1 MGRQENGPQAGMLL
15 ALLLSVAAGPAMAQ
29 ADALTFATLGKP
41 TPAPTAP
48 TYQASLQGWMNG
60 EVAQAW
66 GQGYY
71 GQNTTIRFVD
81 DFLSGSRFAGSASGV
96 SEVQRH
102 GEWVSE
108 MATLVAPGATTTT
121 QDFTA
126 GTAVTAVKGQLT
138 TINLSYAVRAWSGNT
153 RIGWGAQES
162 SVIDLATKGKAVV
175 VKAAGNDG
183 IAIGAPAGDGLAD
196 FLNIALVGARSAIFV
211 GALEGNGTVSN
222 PVARADYSNIAGNST
237 VVQSQFLMVGVD
249 RDETG
254 LAGTSFAAPVV
265 SGYAAILG
273 SKFSN
278 ATPTQ
283 ITNRLL
289 GTARTDTIIGY
300 SAAEHGRGEASLSR
314 AMAPA
319 RIK

>member
-1 MGRQENGPQAGMLL
+1 MGKQENAGKSGLLL
-15 ALLLSVAAGPAMAQ
+15 ALLLSVVGPAAGQ
-29 ADALTFATLGKP
+29 AETLTFGILAK
-41 TPAPTAP
+41 PAPAASAP
-48 TYQASLQGWMNG
+48 ALRTSFQGWMNG

-81 DFLSGSRFAGSASGV
+81 DFLSSSRFAGSASGV
-96 SEVQRH
+96 GEVQRH
-102 GEWVSE
+102 GEWVME
-108 MATLVAPGATTTT
+108 MAALVAPGALTTA

-126 GTAVTAVKGQLT
+126 GTAITPVKGQLT
-138 TINLSYAVRAWSGNT
+138 TVNLSYAVRAWSGNT
-153 RIGWGAQES
+153 QIGWVAQEK
-162 SVIDLATKGKAVV
+162 SVIDLASKGKAVV

-183 IAIGAPAGDGLAD
+183 IAIGAPAADGLAD
-196 FLNIALVGARSAIFV
+196 FLNIALIGTRSAIFV
-211 GALEGNGTVSN
+211 GALEGNGTVAN
-222 PVARADYSNIAGNST
+222 PVARASYSNIAGTST

-249 RDETG
+249 SAEMG

-265 SGYAAILG
+265 SAYSAILG
-273 SKFSN
+273 SKFTK
-278 ATPTQ
+278 ATPSQ

-300 SAAEHGRGEASLSR
+300 NPIEYGRGEASLAR
-314 AMAPA
+314 AMAPV